1 MRNNRGYT
9 LIELMTA
16 VAVLAVLAA
25 IALPAYRGYVQT
37 SREGALLSS
46 IATIEIF
53 QEDFR
58 LRTGNYQPG
67 VYNGGPDANLTVL
80 GWQPEANDGT
90 TYTITVA
97 GATYDVT
104 ATDRVGTTVCRQ
116 FPAKIA
122 C

>member
-9 LIELMTA
+9 LIELMTT
-16 VAVLAVLAA
+16 VAILALLTAL
-25 IALPAYRGYVQT
+25 ALPAYNGYVRT
-37 SREGALLSS
+37 SREGALLNS
-46 IATIEIF
+46 IATIEVF
-53 QEDFR
+53 QADYR

-67 VYNGGPDANLTVL
+67 VFNGGPDADLTVL

-104 ATDRVGTTVCRQ
+104 ATDRAGTTVCRQ
-116 FPAKIA
+116 FPARIA